1 MANTAHTGGGEH
13 VRTHVGSSAGGPSKK
28 EREREK
34 SEEERRE
41 ERREGVGVLGCLSA
55 DVEAHLGVELRG
67 LVEGRAESVR
77 AYTKRE

>member
-28 EREREK
+28 EEREK
-34 SEEERRE
+34 SEERRE